1 MTKDT
6 IEKILLHNRKEIA
19 IAQIAAEFKRLQN
32 IIESQKFIIQKQRRL
47 LKQIL
52 DWWKKSDGTLGTQF
66 SNGPVGPFMRKLDS
80 LLEK

>member
-6 IEKILLHNRKEIA
+6 IEKILSHNRRGFA
-19 IAQIAAEFKRLQN
+19 VAQIAAEVERSQN
-32 IIESQKFIIQKQRRL
+32 IIENQKYIIQKQKRQ

-66 SNGPVGPFMRKLDS
+66 PHGPVPPFMRKLDFFF
-80 LLEK
+80 EE